1 MNYDLVSP
9 FLRPFL
15 PHWLIERIGTPTLQP
30 GLVHRCNAT
39 ILYADLSRFTRL
51 TAAFTSLPDGAERL
65 HDSLT
70 RFFDVL
76 IDSIIAHGGDVAAIA
91 GDALTAWWP
100 DRIDIDVARHCG
112 EAMVAALNTLPAIST
127 PQGPFQLDLRIGV
140 SVGLTYVVLA
150 GLPSHGLHLVICGP
164 AMNAA
169 AGAEQMAAPGTI
181 HVDESPHLGSD
192 VETQTVAALE
202 SVSTLS
208 WEHFL
213 PPTFAERLRYHDLVA
228 EYRRCVPAFAAFA
241 MPGHPED
248 LHRLVTQAQAVVLRW
263 GGWLNEVEVGD
274 KGAVFVML
282 FGAPVARGDDPSRAV
297 GCCLELHERGLI
309 DRAAVTVGILFVG
322 AVGSQQRRVYTA
334 QGDDMNLA
342 AHLMQ
347 RAAPGEV
354 LVSGRV
360 RSDILGR
367 YQTTELKMVVT
378 KGHKDGVPVARV
390 ISGGARV
397 GRGVALQRYLP
408 DAVALIGRA
417 EERRAMVA
425 AAERAA
431 GGQASLILL
440 EGESGIGKSYVL
452 QDLAATWM
460 ERGYRG
466 YSSECSSG
474 GQGVPLLAW
483 RPILADICGIDEG
496 ASLKVQRDQ
505 LAQALQAVP
514 HVDTVA
520 QQVLAHT
527 LGLAEDPI
535 GEGADRAEQEHLID
549 IAVALIRAQLVVGP
563 LLIVLEDIHWADE
576 ISLHMVARLLCA
588 AHPGQPFPLCL
599 TLSHRPLDDAV
610 PDTLTTLRAD
620 PHTTRVILGRLT
632 STQSFELIRALLG
645 VTDVQPEL
653 RQHVERQTEGQPLF
667 IKEYLRVLLQH
678 NVAKIEDGVATL
690 TDNEVTLQV
699 SSSAQGVIQAR
710 VDRLDEPTRLTL
722 KTAAVIGRSFPF
734 RLLAMI
740 HPARPSDS
748 DLREQINTLID
759 LKILDLELEDPEP
772 VYRFKYGITH
782 EVAYTSLLFGQR
794 RQFHAKVA
802 NWYESAYA
810 TDIAAG
816 RAAMAVYDVLI
827 SHLRRA
833 EEWQRQSHYC
843 RVAAEQ
849 AAQRFSNTTA
859 MRYIEQALM
868 TTNDSTD
875 RYDLLLLRVIINE
888 RVGNQM
894 TQAEDIGV
902 IEHMATQLDDPL
914 RRAYAS
920 YYQICYL
927 LAIGRHRTVLT
938 MAGAVD
944 GCMRRVARQRKG
956 EGRRQ
961 SRLLRVGYLDAH
973 GMAYAAEGDLAQAR
987 QLLTRALALCRRTH
1001 PDEREP
1007 DPTAA
1012 HRWLDERAIEI
1023 RCLNHLG
1030 QVAIQQER
1038 LGNAMSRFQQALD
1051 LARTTNNWSDEARAR
1066 TGISRVYL
1074 ARHKN
1079 DAALVEAN
1087 NALSTSQA
1095 VGDRTGQALALKQL
1109 AAISAAQEDYDEAQ
1123 RRAWHAL
1130 AISANM
1136 RARVLEAHILQD
1148 IARFAT
1154 AQGMDEE
1161 AEAARQEAERV
1172 IHHWRGSHTDAVEAS
1187 S

>member
-1 MNYDLVSP
+1 MKHDLASP

-15 PHWLIERIGTPTLQP
+15 PHWLIERIGTPALQP

-39 ILYADLSRFTRL
+39 ILYADLSGFTQL
-51 TAAFTSLPDGAERL
+51 TATFAGLPDGAERL

-70 RFFDVL
+70 HFFDVL
-76 IDSIIAHGGDVAAIA
+76 IDTIIAHGGDVAAIA

-100 DRIDIDVARHCG
+100 DRTDIEVARHCG
-112 EAMVAALNTLPAIST
+112 EAMVAALTTLPAIST
-127 PQGPFQLDLRIGV
+127 PQGAFQLDVRIGV

-164 AMNAA
+164 AIDAA
-169 AGAEQMAAPGTI
+169 TGAEQMAAPGTI
-181 HVDESPHLGSD
+181 HADEAPHLSD
-192 VETQTVAALE
+192 HTMAQAVASIE
-202 SVSTLS
+202 PISTLS

-213 PPTFAERLRYHDLVA
+213 PPTFAERLRYHDLVP

-263 GGWLNEVEVGD
+263 GGWLNEVEVGN
-274 KGAVFVML
+274 KGAIFVML

-309 DRAAVTVGILFVG
+309 DHAAVTVGILFVG

-342 AHLMQ
+342 AHLMHK
-347 RAAPGEV
+347 AAPGEV

-367 YQTTELKMVVT
+367 YQTTEPMLMST
-378 KGHKDGVPVARV
+378 KGHREGVPVARV

-417 EERRAMVA
+417 DERQAMTEAV
-425 AAERAA
+425 ERAA
-431 GGQASLILL
+431 CGQVSLILL

-460 ERGYRG
+460 EWGYRG

-496 ASLKVQRDQ
+496 ASLKMQRAQ
-505 LAQALQAVP
+505 LAQALRAVP
-514 HVDTVA
+514 HTA
-520 QQVLAHT
+520 QPARQALARA
-527 LGLAEDPI
+527 LGLAEGLT
-535 GEGADRAEQEHLID
+535 GEGAGGLGDPGEQGRLIGM
-549 IAVALIRAQLVVGP
+549 AVELIRAQLAAGP

-576 ISLHMVARLLCA
+576 FSLQLAAQLLHA
-588 AHPGQPFPLCL
+588 APPGRPFPLCL
-599 TLSHRPLDDAV
+599 TLSHRPLDGVV
-610 PDTLTTLRAD
+610 PDPLTELRAD
-620 PHTTRVILGRLT
+620 PSATRITLGRLT
-632 STQSFELIRALLG
+632 SEQSFDLIRALLG
-645 VTDVQPEL
+645 VSDVQPEL
-653 RQHVERQTEGQPLF
+653 RQYVERHTEGQPLF

-678 NVAKIEDGVATL
+678 NHAQIEDGVATL
-690 TDNEVTLQV
+690 TSSAVAVQV

-722 KTAAVIGRSFPF
+722 KAAAVIGRSFPF

-740 HPARPSDS
+740 HPARPSDHE
-748 DLREQINTLID
+748 LREELNTLIG
-759 LKILDLELEDPEP
+759 LKIVDIELEDPEA

-794 RQFHAKVA
+794 RQLHAAVA
-802 NWYESAYA
+802 GWYECAYA
-810 TDIAAG
+810 ADIAAG

-833 EEWQRQSHYC
+833 EEWQRQARYC
-843 RVAAEQ
+843 QAAAEQ
-849 AAQRFSNTTA
+849 AAQRVSNTA
-859 MRYIEQALM
+859 ALRYIEQALVA
-868 TTNDSTD
+868 TSEPTE
-875 RYDLLLLRVIINE
+875 RYNMLLLRVIINE
-888 RVGNQM
+888 RVGNQVS
-894 TQAEDIGV
+894 QDEDIKL
-902 IEHMATQLDDPL
+902 IEQLAAQLDDPL

-920 YYQICYL
+920 YYQLCYL
-927 LAIGRHRTVLT
+927 LAIGQHQT
-938 MAGAVD
+938 MFDQADAVD
-944 GCMRRVARQRKG
+944 WRIRRAARQSKG

-961 SRLLRVGYLDAH
+961 ARLLRAGYLNAH
-973 GMAYAAEGDLAQAR
+973 GMACAAAGDLRQAG
-987 QLLTRALALCRRTH
+987 QLHRRALALCRRRRPEEQT
-1001 PDEREP
+1001 PEP
-1007 DPTAA
+1007 AAA
-1012 HRWLDERAIEI
+1012 HHWLDEQAMAS
-1023 RCLNHLG
+1023 RCLNYLG
-1030 QVAIQQER
+1030 QVDLQQGRLSSAIR
-1038 LGNAMSRFQQALD
+1038 YFRQALD
-1051 LARTTNNWSDEARAR
+1051 MARATNSWSSETR
-1066 TGISRVYL
+1066 ARAGLSSAHL
-1074 ARHKN
+1074 ARHDS

-1087 NALSTSQA
+1087 RALSTSQA
-1095 VGDRTGQALALKQL
+1095 VGDRTGHALALRQL
-1109 AAISAAQEDYDEAQ
+1109 AAISAAHDDYDEAE

-1130 AISANM
+1130 AISASL
-1136 RARVLEAHILQD
+1136 RARALEAQILQD

-1154 AQGMDEE
+1154 A
-1161 AEAARQEAERV
+1161 RQEAERV
-1172 IHHWRGSHTDAVEAS
+1172 
-1187 S
+1187 

>member
-51 TAAFTSLPDGAERL
+51 TAAFASLPDGAEQL

-76 IDSIIAHGGDVAAIA
+76 IDTIIAHGGDVAAIA

-100 DRIDIDVARHCG
+100 DRIDIEVARHCG
-112 EAMVAALNTLPAIST
+112 EAMVLALNTLSEINT
-127 PQGPFQLDLRIGV
+127 PQGPFRLDLRIGV
-140 SVGLTYVVLA
+140 SAGLTHVVLV

-164 AMNAA
+164 AMDAA
-169 AGAEQMAAPGTI
+169 TGAEQMAAPGTI
-181 HVDESPHLGSD
+181 HVDEAAHLGND
-192 VETQTVAALE
+192 VETQTVASLE
-202 SVSTLS
+202 PVSTLS
-208 WEHFL
+208 WDHFL

-241 MPGHPED
+241 MPGRPED
-248 LHRLVTQAQAVVLRW
+248 LNRLVTQAQAVVLRW

-274 KGAVFVML
+274 KGAIFVML

-297 GCCLELHERGLI
+297 GCCLELRERDLI

-347 RAAPGEV
+347 GAAPGEV

-360 RSDILGR
+360 CSDILGR
-367 YQTTELKMVVT
+367 YQTTEPKLVIT
-378 KGHKDGVPVARV
+378 KGHRDGVPVARV

-417 EERRAMVA
+417 EERRTMAA
-425 AAERAA
+425 AAERAV

-474 GQGVPLLAW
+474 GQGVALLAW

-496 ASLKVQRDQ
+496 ASLKVQREQ
-505 LAQALQAVP
+505 LAQAIQMVP
-514 HVDTVA
+514 HTDPLA
-520 QQVLAHT
+520 RQALAHA
-527 LGLAEDPI
+527 LGLAEDLS
-535 GEGADRAEQEHLID
+535 GDGTGADEQGHLVD
-549 IAVALIRAQLVVGP
+549 IAVALIRAQLVTGP
-563 LLIVLEDIHWADE
+563 LLIVVEDVHWADE
-576 ISLHMVARLLCA
+576 MSLYLVARLLHA
-588 AHPGQPFPLCL
+588 AHPGQPFPLCI

-610 PDTLTTLRAD
+610 PDLLTQLRAD
-620 PHTTRVILGRLT
+620 SCTTRITLGRLT
-632 STQSFELIRALLG
+632 SAQSFELIRALLG
-645 VTDVQPEL
+645 VTDVQPKL

-678 NVAKIEDGVATL
+678 NVAKIEDGVAIL
-690 TDNEVTLQV
+690 TESKMTLQV

-740 HPARPSDS
+740 HPSRSSDS
-748 DLREQINTLID
+748 ELRAQINTLID
-759 LKILDLELEDPEP
+759 LKIVDLELEDPEP

-810 TDIAAG
+810 ADIAAG

-833 EEWQRQSHYC
+833 EEWQRQAHYC

-849 AAQRFSNTTA
+849 AAQRVSNTA
-859 MRYIEQALM
+859 ALRYIEQALV
-868 TTNDSTD
+868 TTNAPTD
-875 RYDLLLLRVIINE
+875 HYDLLLLRVIINE

-894 TQAEDIGV
+894 TQAEDISI
-902 IEHMATQLDDPL
+902 IEHLASQINDPL

-920 YYQICYL
+920 YYQLCYFL
-927 LAIGRHRTVLT
+927 TVGLYQT
-938 MAGAVD
+938 VNDMAGAVD
-944 GCMRRVARQRKG
+944 LSIRRTARQRKG
-956 EGRRQ
+956 ESRRQ
-961 SRLLRVGYLDAH
+961 LRLLRVGYLDAR
-973 GMAYAAEGDLAQAR
+973 GMAYAAEGNLAQAKH
-987 QLLTRALALCRRTH
+987 LLTRALALCGKTH
-1001 PDEREP
+1001 PDERKPEP
-1007 DPTAA
+1007 IVA
-1012 HRWLDERAIEI
+1012 HHWLDEHVMAS

-1030 QVAIQQER
+1030 RVAIQQGQLSTALR
-1038 LGNAMSRFQQALD
+1038 RFQQALD
-1051 LARTTNNWSDEARAR
+1051 FARATNSWSNEVWAR
-1066 TGISRVYL
+1066 VGISEVHL

-1079 DAALVEAN
+1079 DAAMIEAN
-1087 NALSTSQA
+1087 SALSTSQA
-1095 VGDRTGQALALKQL
+1095 VGDRTGQALALTQL
-1109 AAISAAQEDYDEAQ
+1109 AAISAAHEDYDEAL

-1136 RARVLEAHILQD
+1136 RARVLEAHILRD
-1148 IARFAT
+1148 IAGFAM

-1172 IHHWRGSHTDAVEAS
+1172 IQHW
-1187 S
+1187 

>member
-51 TAAFTSLPDGAERL
+51 TAAFASLPDGAEQL

-76 IDSIIAHGGDVAAIA
+76 IDTIIAHGGDVAAIA

-100 DRIDIDVARHCG
+100 DRIDIEVARHCG
-112 EAMVAALNTLPAIST
+112 EAMVLALNTLSEIDT
-127 PQGPFQLDLRIGV
+127 PQGPFRLDLRIGV
-140 SVGLTYVVLA
+140 SAGLTHVVLV

-164 AMNAA
+164 AMDAA
-169 AGAEQMAAPGTI
+169 TGAEQMAAPGTI
-181 HVDESPHLGSD
+181 HVDEAAHLGD
-192 VETQTVAALE
+192 DIETQSVVSTE
-202 SVSTLS
+202 PVSTLS
-208 WEHFL
+208 WDHFL
-213 PPTFAERLRYHDLVA
+213 PPTFAERLRYHELVA

-241 MPGHPED
+241 MPGRPED
-248 LHRLVTQAQAVVLRW
+248 LNRLVTQAQAVVLRW

-274 KGAVFVML
+274 KGAIFVML

-297 GCCLELHERGLI
+297 GCCLELRERDLI

-347 RAAPGEV
+347 GAAPGEV

-360 RSDILGR
+360 CSDILGR
-367 YQTTELKMVVT
+367 YQTTEPKLVIT
-378 KGHKDGVPVARV
+378 KGHRDGVPVARV

-408 DAVALIGRA
+408 DAVALIGRV
-417 EERRAMVA
+417 EERRMMAA
-425 AAERAA
+425 AAERAV

-460 ERGYRG
+460 ERSYRG

-496 ASLKVQRDQ
+496 ASLKMQRDQ
-505 LAQALQAVP
+505 LAQAIQTVP
-514 HVDTVA
+514 HTSLLA
-520 QQVLAHT
+520 RQALAHA
-527 LGLAEDPI
+527 LGLSEDLS
-535 GEGADRAEQEHLID
+535 GDGTGADEQGHLVD
-549 IAVALIRAQLVVGP
+549 IAVAMIRAQLLAGP
-563 LLIVLEDIHWADE
+563 LLIVLEDVHWADE
-576 ISLHMVARLLCA
+576 MSLYLVARLLHA
-588 AHPGQPFPLCL
+588 AHPGQPFPLCI

-610 PDTLTTLRAD
+610 PDLLTQLRAD
-620 PHTTRVILGRLT
+620 SCTTRVTLGRLT
-632 STQSFELIRALLG
+632 SAQSFELIRALLG
-645 VTDVQPEL
+645 VTDVQPKL

-678 NVAKIEDGVATL
+678 NVAKIEDGVAIL
-690 TDNEVTLQV
+690 TDSKMTLQV

-740 HPARPSDS
+740 HPSRSSDS
-748 DLREQINTLID
+748 DLCAQINTLID
-759 LKILDLELEDPEP
+759 LKIVDLELEAPEL

-810 TDIAAG
+810 ADIAAG

-833 EEWQRQSHYC
+833 EEWQRQAHYC
-843 RVAAEQ
+843 QVAAEQ
-849 AAQRFSNTTA
+849 AAQRVSNTA
-859 MRYIEQALM
+859 ALRYIEQALV
-868 TTNDSTD
+868 TANAPTD
-875 RYDLLLLRVIINE
+875 HYDLLLLRVIINE

-894 TQAEDIGV
+894 TQAEDISI
-902 IEHMATQLDDPL
+902 IEHLASQINDPL

-920 YYQICYL
+920 YYQLCYL
-927 LAIGRHRTVLT
+927 LTVGLYQT
-938 MAGAVD
+938 VNDMAGVVD
-944 GCMRRVARQRKG
+944 WFIRQTARQRKG
-956 EGRRQ
+956 ESRRQ
-961 SRLLRVGYLDAH
+961 LRLLRVGYLDAR
-973 GMAYAAEGDLAQAR
+973 GMAYAAEGNLVQAKH
-987 QLLTRALALCRRTH
+987 LLTRALALCGKTH
-1001 PDEREP
+1001 PEERKPESIV
-1007 DPTAA
+1007 A
-1012 HRWLDERAIEI
+1012 HHWLDDRVMAS
-1023 RCLNHLG
+1023 RCMNHLG
-1030 QVAIQQER
+1030 QVAIQQGQLSTALR
-1038 LGNAMSRFQQALD
+1038 RFQQALD
-1051 LARTTNNWSDEARAR
+1051 FARATNSWSNEVWAR
-1066 TGISRVYL
+1066 VGISEVHL
-1074 ARHKN
+1074 SRHKS
-1079 DAALVEAN
+1079 DAAMIEAN
-1087 NALSTSQA
+1087 SALSTSQA
-1095 VGDRTGQALALKQL
+1095 VGDRTGQALALTQL
-1109 AAISAAQEDYDEAQ
+1109 AAISAAHEDYDEAL

-1136 RARVLEAHILQD
+1136 RARVLEAHILHD
-1148 IARFAT
+1148 IARFAM

-1172 IHHWRGSHTDAVEAS
+1172 IHHW
-1187 S
+1187 